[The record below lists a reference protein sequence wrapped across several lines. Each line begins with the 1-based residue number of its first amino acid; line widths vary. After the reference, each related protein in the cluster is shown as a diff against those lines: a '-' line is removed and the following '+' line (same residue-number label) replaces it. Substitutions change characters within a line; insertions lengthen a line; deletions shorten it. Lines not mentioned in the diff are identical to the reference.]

1 LKTTKRVEARR
12 ITKVVAALMTL
23 YMAALAATGC
33 GGGSATS
40 TTSTSASKVQTYMMG
55 PVAGDNIMQQLGTY
69 TIDDNKKTFSQS
81 NYSFSG
87 TQEGAQLNYSGKF
100 TTLSRGLLSLG
111 ITYAYGCTGSCSS
124 STGSWAIELADQ
136 AGGLVQLNVPSSSGT
151 QQGFPFTPL
160 VAANDCPNY
169 STAKTFQFVT
179 LPAALITSSSL
190 TYNRASYYAWDSLLD
205 TAYGSVDIGGSGDTV
220 NFNNIKQYTISGTLL
235 TSYADL
241 SGTPSAYSSIT
252 GACSQTFYGTNTI
265 SVPVSIAITDPGSSE
280 TTTTQAL
287 VGIGSSGLLVESN
300 GNGQFESSGNSV
312 SVEEFQPFLGAGTG
326 AIGLPKPSSAI
337 DTTALTGAQYLGF
350 IYSGGVYSS
359 VGSSSTTWSSTV
371 ASFGFSSQPSTCS
384 SVATAT
390 STMIYGG
397 DFPSNDP
404 SSATGGY
411 GNCDVAIDLGTQ
423 DSANNGLF
431 PSATVYLTKSYTANT
446 AGTSYCFGAL
456 CPGSN
461 PGTATAIAG
470 QLNGKYAIFL
480 IGVDKTT
487 NQAWGIYLLQSN

>member
-1 LKTTKRVEARR
+1 MKAMMRTVARR
-12 ITKVVAALMTL
+12 KMKAAAVVMTL
-23 YMAALAATGC
+23 CLAVFVVGC
-33 GGGSATS
+33 SGGSTAKS
-40 TTSTSASKVQTYMMG
+40 TSTSSEVQTYMMV
-55 PVAGDNIMQQLGTY
+55 PIAGASGGGTSIMESLGTY
-69 TIDDNKKTFSQS
+69 TIDDTAQTFTQS
-81 NYSFSG
+81 SYSFNG

-100 TTLSRGLLSLG
+100 TTLSRGLLSLEISYVYGGYG
-111 ITYAYGCTGSCSS
+111 INSCSES
-124 STGSWAIELADQ
+124 ASMSAECGVTYSTPLTGNWAFELAGQ
-136 AGGLVQLNVPSSSGT
+136 AGGLVQLKGL
-151 QQGFPFTPL
+151 PFTPL
-160 VAANDCPNY
+160 VSANDCPDY

-190 TYNRASYYAWDSLLD
+190 TYGRGNYYAWDSLLD

-300 GNGQFESSGNSV
+300 GNGQFASSGNSV

-350 IYSGGVYSS
+350 IYGVGTLSSANGQFSWSS
-359 VGSSSTTWSSTV
+359 VVS
-371 ASFGFSSQPSTCS
+371 SFGFTSQPSTCS

-397 DFPSNDP
+397 DFPNNDP

-423 DSANNGLF
+423 DSSNNGLF
-431 PSATVYLTKSYTANT
+431 PFATVYLGSSYTANT
-446 AGTSYCFGAL
+446 AGKTYSF
-456 CPGSN
+456 P
-461 PGTATAIAG
+461 ATAVTG
-470 QLNGKYAIFL
+470 QLNGKYAVFL
-480 IGVDKTT
+480 IGVDSTT
-487 NQAWGIYLLQSN
+487 KQAWGIYLLQSN